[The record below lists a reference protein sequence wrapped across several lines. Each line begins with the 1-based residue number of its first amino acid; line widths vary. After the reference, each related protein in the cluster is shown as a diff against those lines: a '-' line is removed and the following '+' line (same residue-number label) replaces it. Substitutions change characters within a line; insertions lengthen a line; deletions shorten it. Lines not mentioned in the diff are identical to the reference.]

1 MYLAGNGH
9 PDLPVQV
16 PTGTTQSLYDPMPTS
31 LRCHE
36 SAQAWVRC
44 PPTLMGR
51 CSQGRLLG
59 AITWRAQMSSQAFGS
74 YVPTNTQGQHCSFLT
89 VLHATLAFLADMW
102 GKLPPV
108 SIWPG
113 FPGVSV
119 VKKFTCQCRSRRRFK
134 FDPWVKE
141 IPWRRKWQPTPV
153 FLLGKSH
160 WQRSLVGYRSRG
172 CKESG
177 TTEVTEHLTPS
188 TSLYTRCLLSRNTL
202 RFNARQHRNS
212 PWHLLLYLLSSPK
225 GWKVKDEQNCAWPQ
239 WVIIWRRTTNM

>member
-16 PTGTTQSLYDPMPTS
+16 PTGTTQSLHDPVPTC

-89 VLHATLAFLADMW
+89 ILHATLAFLADMW

-119 VKKFTCQCRSRRRFK
+119 VKNSPANAEAAGGSSSIPGSERS
-134 FDPWVKE
+134 PGE
-141 IPWRRKWQPTPV
+141 GNGNPLQYSC
-153 FLLGKSH
+153 LGNPIDRGAWWATDQGVAKS
-160 WQRSLVGYRSRG
+160 QAQ
-172 CKESG
+172 
-177 TTEVTEHLTPS
+177 VTECDWAS
-188 TSLYTRCLLSRNTL
+188 
-202 RFNARQHRNS
+202 NA
-212 PWHLLLYLLSSPK
+212 
-225 GWKVKDEQNCAWPQ
+225 
-239 WVIIWRRTTNM
+239 